1 MTDASEGFASVV
13 SRTVDGRY
21 RVERF
26 VARGGFGAVFRAT
39 HLALN
44 RPVALKL
51 LRVPEGL
58 QGAAREDFLAR
69 FRDEAR
75 TLAAL
80 EHPAL
85 VRVTDFGALVVDGEE
100 VPWMAM
106 DWVDGQSL
114 ADELAARRGRGGRSN
129 DEALALLRGA
139 FEGVA
144 AAHAAGVA
152 HRDLKPSNLMV
163 CAGATGPTTRVLD
176 FGIAKLMDGD
186 ARAGT
191 GFTETRSDA
200 PCFTPGYAA
209 PEQISRARTG
219 PWTDVH
225 ALALVLTEVLCDR
238 SAYPDGDVTDA
249 AAAAFD
255 PQRPTPA
262 RHGVDAGAWEPLIAR
277 ALSLRPADRFADAGD
292 FLRALDAS
300 RGVSPAAPPRPRA
313 EWRAGWLTA
322 ALGLSLAAV
331 LGVRARRSP
340 PSASVARPMPTP
352 IPVEPV
358 ELRGPTADVAL
369 APPPVDAGAPVA
381 QRPLA
386 APPRR
391 LRRVVSP
398 AVAPSPPPVAAPSP
412 PVVAPSSPPQ
422 VEIE

>member
-1 MTDASEGFASVV
+1 MTDAPEGLASLV

-44 RPVALKL
+44 RPVALKV

-80 EHPAL
+80 DHPAL
-85 VRVTDFGALVVDGEE
+85 VRVTDFGALVLEGEQ

-163 CAGATGPTTRVLD
+163 CASPAGPGTRVLD

-225 ALALVLTEVLCDR
+225 ALALVLTEVLCDC

-262 RHGVDAGAWEPLIAR
+262 RHGVDVGAWEPLLAR
-277 ALSLRPADRFADAGD
+277 ALSLRPADRFDDAGA
-292 FLRALDAS
+292 FLRALDGA
-300 RGVSPAAPPRPRA
+300 RGVSPTPPRRA
-313 EWRAGWLTA
+313 RAGWIAA
-322 ALGLSLAAV
+322 ALGLSLAAI

-340 PSASVARPMPTP
+340 PPASVARPMPTP

-358 ELRGPTADVAL
+358 ELRGPTVGVAL

-391 LRRVVSP
+391 VRRAVSP
-398 AVAPSPPPVAAPSP
+398 AVAPSPPPVVAPSP
-412 PVVAPSSPPQ
+412 PVVAPSSPPR

>member
-1 MTDASEGFASVV
+1 MTDASAGVASLVR
-13 SRTVDGRY
+13 RTIDGRY
-21 RVERF
+21 HIERF

-39 HLALN
+39 HLALD
-44 RPVALKL
+44 RPVALKV

-58 QGAAREDFLAR
+58 QGAARAGFLAR

-80 EHPAL
+80 DHPAL
-85 VRVTDFGALVVDGEE
+85 VRVTDFGALDLDGDE

-114 ADELAARRGRGGRSN
+114 ADDLAARRGRGGRSP
-129 DEALALLRGA
+129 DEALELLRGA

-163 CAGATGPTTRVLD
+163 CAASSGPRTRVLD
-176 FGIAKLMDGD
+176 FGIAKLMGGD
-186 ARAGT
+186 DAPGT

-209 PEQISRARTG
+209 PEQISHARTG

-249 AAAAFD
+249 AASAFD
-255 PQRPTPA
+255 PRRPTPG
-262 RHGVDAGAWEPLIAR
+262 RHGVDVGAWEPLIAR

-292 FLRALDAS
+292 FLRALDAA
-300 RGVSPAAPPRPRA
+300 RGASPTAPRRA
-313 EWRAGWLTA
+313 LAGWVAA
-322 ALGLSLAAV
+322 ALGLSLAAI
-331 LGVRARRSP
+331 LGMRARRSP
-340 PSASVARPMPTP
+340 PPASVARPMPTP

-358 ELRGPTADVAL
+358 NPRGPTDDVAL
-369 APPPVDAGAPVA
+369 APPLVDAGAPVA
-381 QRPLA
+381 LRPLA
-386 APPRR
+386 AP
-391 LRRVVSP
+391 LRRVRRAVSP
-398 AVAPSPPPVAAPSP
+398 AVAPSPPVVAAPSP
-412 PVVAPSSPPQ
+412 PVVAPSSPPR